1 MLLVALAVLA
11 GATLQSAL
19 GFGGALVMSP
29 ALLAVLEPQEAV
41 TVLVLL
47 GSGMNLVIAAAE
59 RRRWHVRWRLLTVLL
74 LGALPGLLAG
84 VAVLRVASR
93 PALQVVVGVVVL
105 LAVATSGRSR
115 AAPADGAPRAGAR
128 TAGRT
133 SPEPRAATA
142 AVGVV
147 VGALTTTT
155 GTNGPPMVL
164 LLARLGLPPAQLR
177 DTLFAAFTGLGVLAV
192 PVLVV
197 GGGWDAGGVPPLG
210 LLGLA
215 ALTAVGRALG
225 WRVFR
230 VLPER
235 AFRLAGLSLVALLGV
250 VSLVAGLGGLLDP
263 AP

>member
-19 GFGGALVMSP
+19 GFGAALVMSP
-29 ALLAVLEPQEAV
+29 ALLAVLEPRQAV

-47 GSGMNLVIAAAE
+47 GSGMNLLIAAAE
-59 RRRWHVRWRLLTVLL
+59 RRRWHVRWRLLSVLL
-74 LGALPGLLAG
+74 LGALPGLGAG
-84 VAVLRVASR
+84 VLVLRAAGR
-93 PALQVVVGVVVL
+93 PVLQVVVGVVVL
-105 LAVATSGRSR
+105 LAVATSLRGR
-115 AAPADGAPRAGAR
+115 AAPAHAQGRGTSGAAGGPVA
-128 TAGRT
+128 
-133 SPEPRAATA
+133 EPRAVTA
-142 AVGVV
+142 AVGVL

-164 LLARLGLPPAQLR
+164 LLARLGLPAAQLR

-197 GGGWDAGGVPPLG
+197 GGGWDASGVPPLG

-215 ALTAVGRALG
+215 ALTAVGRAAG

-235 AFRLAGLSLVALLGV
+235 AFRAGGLSLVAVLGV
-250 VSLVAGLGGLLDP
+250 VSLVAGVRGLDVG
-263 AP
+263 